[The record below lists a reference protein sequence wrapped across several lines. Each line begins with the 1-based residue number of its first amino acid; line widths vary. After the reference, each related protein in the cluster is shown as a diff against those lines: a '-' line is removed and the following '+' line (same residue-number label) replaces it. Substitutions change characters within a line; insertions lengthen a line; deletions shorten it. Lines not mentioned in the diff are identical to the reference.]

1 MAKTVEKLTKIW
13 ESFIDEMEKKVD
25 PHIFENWIGPL
36 ELYRFEEG
44 KLEIN
49 VPNHFYKSWIEANF
63 MDQITDVLTRLIP
76 LDFTIVFRVIEKPVK
91 PKTDTQVKNEI
102 ISIKKE
108 GIKKKKT
115 SSTFI
120 PKSTLDNDYTFENFV
135 VGPSNE
141 FAKGMALYVTK
152 NPGKSYN
159 PLFIYG
165 GVGLGKTHLMQG
177 IGHEI
182 LKKQPDCKV
191 LYLSAERFMN
201 ELIYSYGTDSIIKF
215 RKKFRN
221 IDLLLMDD
229 IQFVTGKKG
238 TQEEFFHTFNT
249 LYERGQQ
256 IVLTSDRPPKKIP
269 DLQERLVSRFASG
282 IVVDIQAPNLETRI
296 AILKKK
302 AMHESI
308 SIPNDILNFIAKGF
322 KSNVRELE
330 GALTKVIAYTV
341 INNKDL
347 TLDNA
352 KIILKDIIHQKD
364 SSEITADLIQ
374 RTVATFFDIRVA
386 DFKAKKRTKSIA
398 LPRQI
403 AMYLTRELTD
413 ASLPEIG
420 ELFGGRD
427 HTTVIHAY
435 KKIQGLIESNDPVR
449 YQIQNILNELKGNE

>member
-1 MAKTVEKLTKIW
+1 MTKTVEKLTKIW
-13 ESFIDEMEKKVD
+13 ENFIDEMEKKVD

-76 LDFTIVFRVIEKPVK
+76 LDFTIVFRVVEKPVK
-91 PKTDTQVKNEI
+91 LKTETQVKNEI

-191 LYLSAERFMN
+191 LYLSAERFLN

-347 TLDNA
+347 TLDNT